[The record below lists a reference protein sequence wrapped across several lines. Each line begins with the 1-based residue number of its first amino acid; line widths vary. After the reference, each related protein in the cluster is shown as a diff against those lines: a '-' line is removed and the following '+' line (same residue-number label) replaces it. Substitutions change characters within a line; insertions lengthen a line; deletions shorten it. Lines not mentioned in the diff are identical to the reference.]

1 MPQVTLDCSAV
12 EEMPFVMN
20 SILYS
25 SVFFFSPYVCLY
37 SLRQKLDQVLSPFR
51 GKIGETGREQTGS
64 AAQQQEQLRHR
75 DQETARRSGEEA
87 AGLRAAQG
95 ATWKGTTGCSSECP
109 WLTAKPWNR
118 FCRELCVQPL
128 VVWLWVCLER
138 YISWLVC
145 WWVLVLVFCLFCLV
159 GFW

>member
-25 SVFFFSPYVCLY
+25 SGFFSPYVCLY

-109 WLTAKPWNR
+109 
-118 FCRELCVQPL
+118 
-128 VVWLWVCLER
+128 
-138 YISWLVC
+138 
-145 WWVLVLVFCLFCLV
+145 
-159 GFW
+159 